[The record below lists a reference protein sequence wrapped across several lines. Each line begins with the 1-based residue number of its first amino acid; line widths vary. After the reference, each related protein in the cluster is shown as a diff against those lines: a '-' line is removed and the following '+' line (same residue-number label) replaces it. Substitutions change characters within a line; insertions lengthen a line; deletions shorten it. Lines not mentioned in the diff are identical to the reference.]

1 MASQVL
7 SGTSNPSYT
16 NNTGQNVRLLMN
28 YIANCTSMTWAGVT
42 VTGDSTVGKDVMTIN
57 GEIRSFEGGG
67 SPATPAPLTV
77 SSTEATGFFQSFP
90 GAGSE
95 IKTQATRL
103 TAAEYVGSD
112 DVATANVHYIPL
124 TITPGGEFP
133 TELVLADG
141 EAFSA
146 LSGAFNIVVIKED
159 GT

>member
-28 YIANCTSMTWAGVT
+28 YIADCTSMTWAGVT

-57 GEIRSFEGGG
+57 GEIRSFEGSG
-67 SPATPAPLTV
+67 SVSSPGELSV
-77 SSTEATGFFQSFP
+77 SSTKATGSFTSVA
-90 GAGSE
+90 GTGSE
-95 IKTQATRL
+95 ILTTPPRL
-103 TAAEYVGSD
+103 SAAQYIGRT

>member
-7 SGTSNPSYT
+7 SGASNPSYT

-28 YIANCTSMTWAGVT
+28 YIADCTSMTWAGVT

-57 GEIRSFEGGG
+57 GEIRSFEGSG
-67 SPATPAPLTV
+67 SEAIPGELSV
-77 SSTEATGFFQSFP
+77 SSTKATGFFQVLA
-90 GAGSE
+90 GAGTE
-95 IKTQATRL
+95 VQTQAPRL
-103 TAAEYVGSD
+103 STQEFAGQEDVGS
-112 DVATANVHYIPL
+112 ANVHYIPL